1 MQILVEQMR
10 QAPGQLEV
18 VAFLCAPARRAFGM
32 AEGTVNYDKYMPIFQ
47 GGRLGATRVLI
58 EPRLTLFLAYDHPAS
73 ARFRQEFWGW
83 VREARDYVSSRL
95 G

>member
-1 MQILVEQMR
+1 MD
-10 QAPGQLEV
+10 
-18 VAFLCAPARRAFGM
+18 
-32 AEGTVNYDKYMPIFQ
+32 YDKFMPIFQ

-83 VREARDYVSSRL
+83 VREAKEAVF